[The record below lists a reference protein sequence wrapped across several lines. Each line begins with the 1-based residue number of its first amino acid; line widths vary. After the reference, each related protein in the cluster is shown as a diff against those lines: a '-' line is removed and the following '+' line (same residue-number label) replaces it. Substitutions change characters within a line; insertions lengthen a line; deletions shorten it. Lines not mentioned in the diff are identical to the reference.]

1 MQRICSDKGKVVVC
15 YTGYKMKAFNGSLVG
30 FLGGRSYSILKV
42 VLNRWLQHGE
52 VQSAEG
58 SKRRFSRMRDIG
70 IGCGSAS
77 GHFGRYYYVR
87 ANWSE
92 YLHM

>member
-1 MQRICSDKGKVVVC
+1 MKV
-15 YTGYKMKAFNGSLVG
+15 FNGLVG

-42 VLNRWLQHGE
+42 VLNKWLQRGE

-58 SKRRFSRMRDIG
+58 SKRRFSRVRDIG
-70 IGCGSAS
+70 VGCGSTS
-77 GHFGRYYYVR
+77 GHFERKSYYVR

-92 YLHM
+92 YLRM